1 MWMIS
6 GRLYREESAVSE
18 PIVVNVMD
26 PSFKADP
33 FPTYARLREEAPVHR
48 TTLPDGRGLWLVT
61 RHDDVVAVLK
71 DERFIKNWR
80 NALTPEQRAIH
91 PMKESP
97 FGAEMLS
104 LDGPDHARL
113 RALIHKAF
121 TGPFVERLRG
131 RIQAIADQLIDAAAA
146 RGHMDLMEDYAFP
159 LPILVIAEMLG
170 APAADRD
177 QIRDWSS
184 AMVSIGNK
192 TREQML
198 ELRGKMEAFVRY
210 VQALCDARRNAPGDD
225 LISGLVQAEE
235 QGEKLTQSEL
245 VAMVALLLVAGHET
259 TVNLLGNGMLAL
271 FEHPD
276 ELAKLQRDPSLI
288 KAAVEEMLRYN
299 GPLETSTSRFA
310 REDLEFCGAHI
321 PRGELVMVVLTS
333 ANRDRLRFEAPDQ
346 LDITREDNRHVAF
359 GYGAHYCVGAP
370 LARMEGQIGVTT
382 LLRRLP
388 DIRLAVPLREI
399 QWRPGLLMRSARQ
412 IPVVFSAR
420 P

>member
-1 MWMIS
+1 MS
-6 GRLYREESAVSE
+6 ESIA
-18 PIVVNVMD
+18 VNVMD
-26 PSFKADP
+26 PAFKADP
-33 FPTYARLREEAPVHR
+33 FPTYARLREEAPIHR

-61 RHDDVVAVLK
+61 RYDDVLAALK
-71 DERFIKNWR
+71 DERFVKNWR
-80 NALTPEQRAIH
+80 TALTPEQRAAH
-91 PMKESP
+91 PMQESP

-113 RALIHKAF
+113 RALVHKAF
-121 TGPFVERLRG
+121 TVPFVERLRG
-131 RIQAIADQLIDAAAA
+131 RIQQIADRLIDAVEA

-170 APAADRD
+170 APDADRER
-177 QIRDWSS
+177 IREWSS

-192 TREQML
+192 TKEQIR
-198 ELRGKMEAFVRY
+198 ELRAKMEAFVGY
-210 VQALCDARRNAPGDD
+210 VRALCEARRSAPGDD

-235 QGEKLTQSEL
+235 QGERLSPPEL

-271 FEHPD
+271 FEFP
-276 ELAKLQRDPSLI
+276 EQRAKLQQDPSLVR
-288 KAAVEEMLRYN
+288 AAVEEMLRYN
-299 GPLETSTSRFA
+299 GPLETATSRFA

-321 PRGELVMVVLTS
+321 PRGELVVVSLTS

-346 LDITREDNRHVAF
+346 FDIMRENNRHLAF

-370 LARMEGQIGVTT
+370 LARMEGQIGIAT

-388 DIRLAVPLREI
+388 DLRLAVPLREI
-399 QWRPGLLMRSARQ
+399 QWRPGLLMRSARE
-412 IPVVFSAR
+412 IPVVFSPRA
-420 P
+420 